1 MSFFQALPAILCLS
15 LALPASAEEMTLA
28 QKIAQVENEGFFGQ
42 SSFVYSKPA
51 FGSYPSQTKD
61 HRIFL
66 IEDYKEFKIIKVGNT
81 FYAVH
86 QNQWPIDQN
95 AFKTSSAKTSWVAEN
110 KLLLVKEKI
119 DILTSPAH
127 LSANAS
133 KESRFSQKLYWG
145 ASDFQD

>member
-1 MSFFQALPAILCLS
+1 MRFSQALLSGLCLI
-15 LALPASAEEMTLA
+15 LALPASAEELTLA
-28 QKIAQVENEGFFGQ
+28 QKIAQVENEGVFGQ
-42 SSFVYSKPA
+42 TSFVYSKPA
-51 FGSYPSQTKD
+51 FGSYPSQAKD

-66 IEDYKEFKIIKVGNT
+66 IEDYKGFKIIKAGNT
-81 FYAVH
+81 YYAVN

-95 AFKTSSAKTSWVAEN
+95 TFKTSTVKSSWVAEN

-119 DILTSPAH
+119 DILTNPAR

-145 ASDFQD
+145 SSDFQD